1 MAASDHEIDLL
12 ARLARAG
19 TSGGGAEVVVRAV
32 AEVLAA
38 RIPHLRA
45 TLYTGGPAQQVI
57 ARPAAAGSVP
67 PGVPLDREAATAL
80 AAALERARIA
90 GGQARREPEA
100 TWLVACTADD
110 EILGGLELA
119 LLSPDPPDL
128 REQTWLAAVADHLAA
143 ALRHARLLERLEAQA
158 GATTVAA
165 GAAHELNNL
174 ISAIV
179 GRAQLL
185 RRAVVEPV
193 AARSIEVIE
202 QAAIDGSSL
211 VRRIRGRAPAPESRT
226 LVLAPL
232 IRETLERASTRLDGR
247 PAEARIDVAL
257 ELGEARAVDGDAG
270 QLRQVLTNL
279 VYNAIDAMP
288 HGGQLT
294 VRLGASDG
302 GHCAWVE
309 VADTGIGMDP
319 EIQRQ
324 MFDPFFTTKGAAG
337 TGLGLSVSRDIVE
350 RHGGRFEVVSE
361 PGHGSRVRLWL
372 PASPEDLP
380 FPWRRGASAAGE
392 GASPPPRRPGSAVG
406 EPVEAA
412 RAPSSLEAP
421 GRASDL
427 PRAAGTSPVPHVGAR
442 RILLI
447 DDDTAVRE
455 VLAEMLRTADYEVVE
470 AATGTAGLA
479 LLRASPF
486 DLVFTDLGMPD
497 MNGWEVAARARAVR
511 PDTRVGIITGW
522 DVRIDETRRRAL
534 GVEVVIVKPFRL
546 QQVLDAVRGSLA
558 DEAGGGP
565 RDG

>member
-1 MAASDHEIDLL
+1 MRTSDHEIALL
-12 ARLARAG
+12 GRLARAG
-19 TSGGGAEVVVRAV
+19 TAGGGAEAVVRAA
-32 AEVLAA
+32 AELLSVV
-38 RIPHLRA
+38 PHQRA
-45 TLYTGGPAQQVI
+45 TVYTGGPAQQVI
-57 ARPAAAGSVP
+57 ARPFSAGGVP
-67 PGVPLDREAATAL
+67 PGLPLDRDAATAI
-80 AAALERARIA
+80 AAALERARAA
-90 GGQARREPEA
+90 GGQATREPEG
-100 TWLVACTADD
+100 TWIIACVADD
-110 EILGGLELA
+110 EILGGLELGM
-119 LLSPDPPDL
+119 DPPGTRDRTFL
-128 REQTWLAAVADHLAA
+128 GLIADHLAA

-211 VRRIRGRAPAPESRT
+211 VRRIRGRSPAPEART

-232 IRETLERASTRLDGR
+232 LRETLDRAATRLEGR
-247 PAEARIDVAL
+247 AAEARIDVVL
-257 ELGEARAVDGDAG
+257 ELGEARPVDGDAG
-270 QLRQVLTNL
+270 QLRQLLTNL

-288 HGGQLT
+288 HGGRLAL
-294 VRLGASDG
+294 RLGADEDA
-302 GHCAWVE
+302 HAAWIE

-319 EIQRQ
+319 ETQRQ
-324 MFDPFFTTKGAAG
+324 MFDPYFTTKGAAG
-337 TGLGLSVSRDIVE
+337 TGLGLSVSRDIVD
-350 RHGGRFEVVSE
+350 RHGGRWEVSSE
-361 PGHGSRVRLWL
+361 PGRGTRIRVWL
-372 PASPEDLP
+372 PVSAADLP
-380 FPWRRGASAAGE
+380 FPWRRPASALGSTPAGGPGPARLASVGASGTASH
-392 GASPPPRRPGSAVG
+392 ASP
-406 EPVEAA
+406 
-412 RAPSSLEAP
+412 
-421 GRASDL
+421 
-427 PRAAGTSPVPHVGAR
+427 R

-470 AATGTAGLA
+470 AATGTTGLGF
-479 LLRASPF
+479 LRASPF

-546 QQVLDAVRGSLA
+546 QQVLDTVRGA
-558 DEAGGGP
+558 I
-565 RDG
+565 DG